1 MTGGPLHTPVLLD
14 EVLEGLA
21 VKPGGRYVDCTV
33 GTGGHARGILD
44 KSGPDGWLL
53 GLDVD
58 STALE
63 VSRRRLSPYGDRVVL
78 LHGTFASL
86 EALASAHGFIPAE
99 GVLLDL
105 GLSSLQLERA
115 ERGFSF
121 QKDGPLDMRMDPSG
135 EVTADYLVNELKEAD
150 LAHIIAHYGEEP
162 KARAIARAIVRS
174 RPIRTTRELADLV
187 ARNVGQRRKL
197 HPATRVFQALRM
209 AVNDELDN
217 LSDAL
222 PQIVDVLAEGGR
234 MAIISFHS
242 LEDRL
247 VKSFMVQES
256 KDCICPPEI
265 PVCRC
270 DHQRTVSIVTR
281 KPIRPSPAEVR
292 ENPRARSARLRVA
305 VRV

>member
-1 MTGGPLHTPVLLD
+1 MTCGPLHTPVLLD
-14 EVLEGLA
+14 EVLDGLA

-44 KSGPDGWLL
+44 RSGPDGRLL

-63 VSRRRLSPYGDRVVL
+63 VSRHRLSPYGDRVVL
-78 LHGTFASL
+78 LHGTFANL

-135 EVTADYLVNELKEAD
+135 EVTADYLVNELKEAE

-162 KARAIARAIVRS
+162 KARAIARAIVRN

>member
-150 LAHIIAHYGEEP
+150 LARIIAHYGEEP
-162 KARAIARAIVRS
+162 KARAIARAIVRN

-187 ARNVGQRRKL
+187 ARNVGRRRKL
-197 HPATRVFQALRM
+197 HPATKTFQALRM

-270 DHQRTVSIVTR
+270 DHKRTVSIVTR

>member
-1 MTGGPLHTPVLLD
+1 MTCGPLHTPVLLD
-14 EVLEGLA
+14 EVLDGLA

-44 KSGPDGWLL
+44 RSGPDGRLL

-63 VSRRRLSPYGDRVVL
+63 ISRRRLSPYGDRVVL
-78 LHGTFASL
+78 LHGTFANL
-86 EALASAHGFIPAE
+86 EALASAHGFMPAE

-174 RPIRTTRELADLV
+174 RPISTTRELADLV

>member
-1 MTGGPLHTPVLLD
+1 MTCGPLHTPVLLD
-14 EVLEGLA
+14 EVLDGLA

-44 KSGPDGWLL
+44 RSGPDGRLL

-63 VSRRRLSPYGDRVVL
+63 ISRRRLSPYGDRVVL
-78 LHGTFASL
+78 LHDTFANL